1 MIFPLARE
9 NTMRIHLKNP
19 HCSLGDF
26 YPLSKEA
33 VKVDFTRRSSRSGVS
48 MSRCRGHDMMK
59 GRDSPEDALGKLLY
73 LLHHEKDKRC
83 RFATWLVALYR

>member
-19 HCSLGDF
+19 HGSQGDF

-33 VKVDFTRRSSRSGVS
+33 VKVDFTRRSLRSGIS
-48 MSRCRGHDMMK
+48 ISRCPGHDMMK
-59 GRDSPEDALGKLLY
+59 GRDSPEEALRKLLY
-73 LLHHEKDKRC
+73 LLHHEKNIRC
-83 RFATWLVALYR
+83 RFATCLVTPIR